1 MEIQGIQLSSLP
13 NGAHFT
19 FMEEVITRLN
29 NDTAAKNK
37 LSTKFTALTDAMR
50 AEDEAL
56 KISQKSLLTDD
67 ITDADTAR
75 DKLYIILKGLVDNW
89 LKHPDPAIKKS
100 AVILKQSL
108 KDYNINPNGQ
118 MDKETGL
125 LTNLI
130 DDWETKL
137 KEHVAALFLT
147 STLAELKA
155 KNELLKSLVEQRADE
170 YTVRNSRKLREARLI
185 ADEAYR
191 GVIKRVNAYLEIG
204 EDNIFNDFANYMN
217 TRIAHYKQQVLKQP
231 AGKVPDDKPII
242 TPDDPVTP
250 PVDNPDGGG
259 DRPEIE

>member
-1 MEIQGIQLSSLP
+1 MEIQGITLTNLP
-13 NGAHFT
+13 NGAHFN

-29 NDTAAKNK
+29 SDTAAKTK
-37 LSTKFTALTDAMR
+37 LSIKFTALSDALK

-67 ITDADTAR
+67 ITEADAAR
-75 DKLYIILKGLVDNW
+75 DRLYMILKGMAEAW
-89 LKHPDPAIKKS
+89 LKHPDPAIRKA

-137 KEHVAALFLT
+137 KDQVATLHLT
-147 STLAELKA
+147 STLADLKE
-155 KNELLKSLVEQRADE
+155 KNELVKTLVGKRADE
-170 YTVRNSRKLREARLI
+170 YTVRNSRNLRAARLVT
-185 ADEAYR
+185 DEAYR
-191 GVIKRVNAYLEIG
+191 AAIKRVNAYLEID
-204 EDNIFNDFANYMN
+204 EDNTFNDFANYMN

-231 AGKVPDDKPII
+231 ASKVPDDKPII
-242 TPDDPVTP
+242 TPDDPTDP
-250 PVDNPDGGG
+250 PVVEPGGG